1 MSKKEKKPTSNAFPE
16 PVNNQINQ
24 NIPEKLGDVYVGI
37 AEATGI
43 LFENSVDSQQQQ
55 NILAQA
61 ATVQGIMQIYEV
73 DTISDAVSIARM
85 LDEVDD
91 NDGDKGGNG

>member
-37 AEATGI
+37 A
-43 LFENSVDSQQQQ
+43 
-55 NILAQA
+55 A
-61 ATVQGIMQIYEV
+61 ATEYFSSSSHSTGHYA
-73 DTISDAVSIARM
+73 D
-85 LDEVDD
+85 L
-91 NDGDKGGNG
+91 